1 MAGLVSGDLFTAT
14 GLDGR
19 ASYAPARAEELW
31 AEVPVGLR
39 LERYTP
45 ETVPAEH
52 LPAFVSGTR
61 CSPLDLTGLPVGLR
75 REFAWSVAA
84 IVARG
89 GLVPVG
95 PLAMLARCLPVL
107 LDDLGGRGIDA
118 RSLMH
123 FSPSGWEREF
133 QRLALKQGRPRLAV
147 KSARGTLRRIYRPLW
162 IAYDPR
168 AWWQREVWDPHLDT
182 AIPLRAHE
190 PDGEKLLN
198 FLRLEQDW
206 LRTGAQWWFKVSLE
220 LERLTWSTLRGFMN
234 ALAELSGFLAARGV
248 EDPWLRERPAE
259 VRVLML
265 EFLGEIKTR
274 KVKRG
279 PTEGQPLSGAQVA
292 NHMVGVEAFYRF
304 MHDEREQAAVALGDR
319 RWLRLGP
326 EHTRF
331 WRYGEKPKRHEPLDE
346 RELLTD
352 AAFAQVMAGLHVLG
366 DPVREGGFGDE
377 QAMRAL
383 MLLARTGRRLNE
395 ILLLD
400 FDPLIGVDG
409 LASGA
414 GSGEALV
421 AKLRYQQTKIDQAP
435 NTIFVDEEIVAI
447 IRAQQHWVR
456 DRIPA
461 ADGDST
467 RRYLFIRATDNR
479 FGERPYTD
487 GSFQQRLSKLVSRLD
502 LRDDDGRPID
512 FRRTHRF
519 RHTRA
524 TSLLNAGVPMHVV
537 QRYFGHLSPRMTM
550 HYAQTLAAT
559 HEREFLRFHKITADA
574 RPLAVDPRDLYD
586 LLELDQRADRVLP
599 NGYCMLP
606 PRQVCERGNAC
617 LTCDKFATDASFLD
631 EHEEQ
636 LGRLVDLIDHRQQA
650 FIERTGQPMS
660 NEHVWLEQRTREQ
673 QALHAIVDRLKSPE
687 LSGHAVRGAGTCART
702 NPSDA
707 ERPVT

>member
-1 MAGLVSGDLFTAT
+1 MSSDLFTAT

-19 ASYAPARAEELW
+19 ASYAPERTEQLW
-31 AEVPVGLR
+31 AQVPAGLR
-39 LERYTP
+39 LERYAP

-52 LPAFVSGTR
+52 LPAFTSGGR
-61 CSPLDLTGLPVGLR
+61 RSPLDLSGLPVGLR
-75 REFAWSVAA
+75 RELGWSVAG

-95 PLAMLARCLPVL
+95 PLAMLARHLPAL
-107 LDDLGGRGIDA
+107 LEDLRGRGIDA
-118 RSLMH
+118 HSLMQ

-133 QRLALKQGRPRLAV
+133 QRLALKHGQSELAV

-168 AWWQREVWDPHLDT
+168 PWWQREVWDPQLDT

-198 FLRLEQDW
+198 FMRLEQDW
-206 LRTGAQWWFKVSLE
+206 LRAGAQWWFKVSLE
-220 LERLTWSTLRGFMN
+220 LERLTWSTLRGFLN
-234 ALAELSGFLAARGV
+234 ALAELSAFLTARGV
-248 EDPWLRERPAE
+248 QDPWLRERPAE

-265 EFLGEIKTR
+265 DFLGELKSR

-279 PTEGQPLSGAQVA
+279 PTRGQPLSGAQVA
-292 NHMVGVEAFYRF
+292 NHMVGIEGFYRF
-304 MHDEREQAAVALGDR
+304 MHDEQEQVAVALGDR

-331 WRYGEKPKRHEPLDE
+331 WRYGEKPARHQPLDE
-346 RELLTD
+346 RQLLTD
-352 AAFAQVMAGLHVLG
+352 AAFAQIMAGLHVLG
-366 DPVREGGFGDE
+366 DPVTEGGLGDE

-400 FDPLIGVDG
+400 FDPLIAVDG
-409 LASGA
+409 LAPGTDP
-414 GSGEALV
+414 GEALV
-421 AKLRYQQTKIDQAP
+421 AKLRYQQTKIDDAP

-447 IRAQQHWVR
+447 IRSQQHWVR
-456 DRIPA
+456 GRIRS
-461 ADGDST
+461 ADGDSA
-467 RRYLFIRATDNR
+467 RRYLFVRATENR

-487 GSFQQRLSKLVSRLD
+487 GSLQQRLSKLVRRLD
-502 LRDDDGRPID
+502 LRDDEGRPID

-524 TSLLNAGVPMHVV
+524 TSLLNAGVPLHVV

-631 EHEEQ
+631 EHEQQ
-636 LGRLVDLIDHRQQA
+636 LGRLVDLVEHRQQA
-650 FIERTGQPMS
+650 FIDRTGQAMS
-660 NEHVWLEQRTREQ
+660 TEHVWLQQRNREQ
-673 QALHAIVDRLKSPE
+673 QALNAIIERLNSPE
-687 LSGHAVRGAGTCART
+687 LSGSAVRGAGAIART
-702 NPSDA
+702 HPSA
-707 ERPVT
+707 SEGPAA

>member
-1 MAGLVSGDLFTAT
+1 MSSDLFTAT
-14 GLDGR
+14 GLHGR
-19 ASYAPARAEELW
+19 ASWAPERTEQLW
-31 AEVPVGLR
+31 AQVPAGLR
-39 LERYTP
+39 LEHYTP
-45 ETVPAEH
+45 EMIPAEH
-52 LPAFVSGTR
+52 LPAFTSGGR
-61 CSPLDLTGLPVGLR
+61 RSPLDLTMLPVGLR
-75 REFAWSVAA
+75 REFAWSVAG

-89 GLVPVG
+89 GLVPIG
-95 PLAMLARCLPVL
+95 PLAMLARHLPAL
-107 LDDLGGRGIDA
+107 LHDLRGRGVNA
-118 RSLMH
+118 RSLMQ

-133 QRLALKQGRPRLAV
+133 QRLALKHGQPELAV

-168 AWWQREVWDPHLDT
+168 AWWQREVWDPQLDR

-198 FLRLEQDW
+198 FMRLKQDW
-206 LRTGAQWWFKVSLE
+206 LRAGAQWWFKVSLE
-220 LERLTWSTLRGFMN
+220 LERLTWSTLRGFLN
-234 ALAELSGFLAARGV
+234 ALAELSLFLTARGV

-265 EFLGEIKTR
+265 DFLGELKSR

-279 PTEGQPLSGAQVA
+279 PTKGRPLSGAQVA
-292 NHMVGVEAFYRF
+292 NHMVGIEGFYRF
-304 MHDEREQAAVALGDR
+304 MHDEQEQAAVALSDR

-331 WRYGEKPKRHEPLDE
+331 WRYGEKPARHQPLDE
-346 RELLTD
+346 RQLLTD
-352 AAFAQVMAGLHVLG
+352 AAFAQIMAGLHVLG
-366 DPVREGGFGDE
+366 DPVTEGGLGDE

-400 FDPLIGVDG
+400 FDPLIAVDG
-409 LASGA
+409 LGSGA
-414 GSGEALV
+414 EPGEALV
-421 AKLRYQQTKIDQAP
+421 AKLRYQQTKIDDAP

-447 IRAQQHWVR
+447 IRSQQHWVR
-456 DRIPA
+456 GRIRSG
-461 ADGDST
+461 DGDSA
-467 RRYLFIRATDNR
+467 RRYLFIRATENR

-487 GSFQQRLSKLVSRLD
+487 GSLQQRLSKLVRRLD

-524 TSLLNAGVPMHVV
+524 TSLLNAGVPLHVV

-631 EHEEQ
+631 EHEQQ
-636 LGRLVDLIDHRQQA
+636 LGRLVDLVDHRQQA
-650 FIERTGQPMS
+650 FIDRTGQAMS
-660 NEHVWLEQRTREQ
+660 TEHVWLAQRNREHR
-673 QALHAIVDRLKSPE
+673 ALHAIIERLNSPE
-687 LSGHAVRGAGTCART
+687 LSGNAVRGAGASART
-702 NPSDA
+702 HPCASEGPA
-707 ERPVT
+707 A

>member
-1 MAGLVSGDLFTAT
+1 VAGVVSGDLFTAT

-19 ASYAPARAEELW
+19 ASYAPERTEQLW
-31 AEVPVGLR
+31 AEVPAVLR

-45 ETVPAEH
+45 ATIPAEH
-52 LPAFVSGTR
+52 QPAFASIER
-61 CSPLDLTGLPVGLR
+61 CSRLDLTGLSVGWR
-75 REFAWSVAA
+75 HEFAWSVAG

-89 GLVPVG
+89 GKVPIG
-95 PLAMLARCLPVL
+95 PLALLARHLPTL
-107 LDDLGGRGIDA
+107 LEDLGGRGIDA
-118 RSLMH
+118 CSVMH

-133 QRLALKQGRPRLAV
+133 QRLALKHGRPELSV
-147 KSARGTLRRIYRPLW
+147 KSAHATLRRIYRPLW

-168 AWWQREVWDPHLDT
+168 PWWQREVWDPHLDS
-182 AIPLRAHE
+182 AIPLRAYE
-190 PDGEKLLN
+190 PAGEKLLS

-206 LRTGAQWWFKVSLE
+206 LRAGAQWWFKVSLE
-220 LERLTWSTLRGFMN
+220 LERLTWSTLRGFLN
-234 ALAELSGFLAARGV
+234 ALDELSGFLTARGI
-248 EDPWLRERPAE
+248 EHPWLCERPAE

-265 EFLGEIKTR
+265 DFLGEVKSR

-304 MHDEREQAAVALGDR
+304 MHDEREQAAVALGER
-319 RWLRLGP
+319 RWRRLGP

-331 WRYGEKPKRHEPLDE
+331 WRYGEKPKRHHPLDE

-352 AAFAQVMAGLHVLG
+352 AAFAQIMAGLHVLG
-366 DPVREGGFGDE
+366 DPASESGMGDE

-400 FDPLIGVDG
+400 FDPLIQVDG
-409 LASGA
+409 LPPAANPG
-414 GSGEALV
+414 GALV
-421 AKLRYQQTKIDQAP
+421 AKLRYQQTKIDDAP

-447 IRAQQHWVR
+447 IRSQQEWAR
-456 DRIPA
+456 DRISTT
-461 ADGDST
+461 DGDIA
-467 RRYLFIRATDNR
+467 RRYLFVLRTDNR
-479 FGERPYTD
+479 FGARPYTD
-487 GSFQQRLSKLVSRLD
+487 GSFQQQLSRLVRRLD
-502 LRDDDGRPID
+502 LRDDAGRPID

-524 TSLLNAGVPMHVV
+524 TSLLNAGVPLHVV
-537 QRYFGHLSPRMTM
+537 QRYLGHLSPRMTM

-574 RPLAVDPRDLYD
+574 RDLTVDPRDLYD

-617 LTCDKFATDASFLD
+617 LTCDKFATDASFLT
-631 EHEEQ
+631 EHEQQ
-636 LGRLVDLIDHRQQA
+636 LGRLVELVEHRQRA
-650 FIERTGQPMS
+650 FLDRTGQAMS
-660 NEHVWLEQRTREQ
+660 AQHVWLQQRDREQ
-673 QALHAIVDRLKSPE
+673 HALGAIICRLKQPE
-687 LSGHAVRGAGTCART
+687 SSGSAIRGAGTSART
-702 NPSDA
+702 SPT
-707 ERPVT
+707 ET

>member
-1 MAGLVSGDLFTAT
+1 MSADLFTAT

-19 ASYAPARAEELW
+19 ASYTPQRTELLW
-31 AEVPVGLR
+31 AQVPDALR
-39 LERYTP
+39 LERYAP
-45 ETVPAEH
+45 DTVPIEH
-52 LPAFVSGTR
+52 QSAFASAGR

-75 REFAWSVAA
+75 REFAWSVAG

-95 PLAMLARCLPVL
+95 PLGMLVRHLPAL
-107 LDDLGGRGIDA
+107 LEDLSGRGIDV

-133 QRLALKQGRPRLAV
+133 QRLALKHGRAELAV

-168 AWWQREVWDPHLDT
+168 PWWQREVWDPRLDT

-198 FLRLEQDW
+198 FLRVKQDW
-206 LRTGAQWWFKVSLE
+206 LRAGVQWWFKISLE
-220 LERLTWSTLRGFMN
+220 LERLTWSTLRGFLN

-248 EDPWLRERPAE
+248 TEPWLRERPAE

-265 EFLGEIKTR
+265 DFLGELKSR

-279 PTEGQPLSGAQVA
+279 PTKGRPLSGAQVA
-292 NHMVGVEAFYRF
+292 NHMVGVEGFYRF
-304 MHDEREQAAVALGDR
+304 MHDEREHAAVALGDR

-352 AAFAQVMAGLHVLG
+352 AAFAQIMAGLHVLG
-366 DPVREGGFGDE
+366 DPVSEGGFGDE
-377 QAMRAL
+377 QAMRAM

-400 FDPLIGVDG
+400 FEPLIAVDG
-409 LASGA
+409 LAAGA
-414 GSGEALV
+414 DSGEGLV

-447 IRAQQHWVR
+447 IRAQQDWVR
-456 DRIPA
+456 DRVPA
-461 ADGDST
+461 PDGDT
-467 RRYLFIRATDNR
+467 ARRYLFIRATENR

-487 GSFQQRLSKLVSRLD
+487 GSLQQRLTKLVARLD

-524 TSLLNAGVPMHVV
+524 TSLLNAGVPLHVV

-559 HEREFLRFHKITADA
+559 HEREFLRFAKITADA

-606 PRQVCERGNAC
+606 PRQVCDRGNAC
-617 LTCDKFATDASFLD
+617 LTCDKFATDASFID
-631 EHEEQ
+631 EHQQQ
-636 LGRLVDLIDHRQQA
+636 LGRLVDLVERRQQA
-650 FIERTGQPMS
+650 FIDRTGQPMS
-660 NEHVWLEQRTREQ
+660 TEHVWLQQRHREQR
-673 QALHAIVDRLKSPE
+673 ALLVIIDRLNTPE
-687 LSGHAVRGAGTCART
+687 LAGNAIRGAGASART
-702 NPSDA
+702 DPS
-707 ERPVT
+707 EH

>member
-1 MAGLVSGDLFTAT
+1 MTVDVFTST

-19 ASYAPARAEELW
+19 ASYAPETTERLW
-31 AEVPVGLR
+31 AQIPAELR
-39 LERYTP
+39 LERFAR

-52 LPAFVSGTR
+52 LPAFAAGGRFTA
-61 CSPLDLTGLPVGLR
+61 LDFTSLPVGLR
-75 REFAWSVAA
+75 RELAWSVAG
-84 IVARG
+84 IIARG

-95 PLAMLARCLPVL
+95 PLAMLARHLPTL
-107 LDDLGGRGIDA
+107 LDDLRRRGIDA

-133 QRLALKQGRPRLAV
+133 QRLALKHGRPELAI
-147 KSARGTLRRIYRPLW
+147 KSARATLRRIYRPLW

-168 AWWQREVWDPHLDT
+168 AWWQREVWDPELDT

-206 LRTGAQWWFKVSLE
+206 LHAGAQWYFKVSLE
-220 LERLTWSTLRGFMN
+220 LERLTWSTLRGYLN
-234 ALAELSGFLAARGV
+234 ALAELSGFLTARGI
-248 EDPWLRERPAE
+248 EDPWLRERPAA

-265 EFLGEIKTR
+265 DFLGELKAR
-274 KVKRG
+274 KVKHG
-279 PTEGQPLSGAQVA
+279 PTKGRPLSGAQVC
-292 NHMVGVEAFYRF
+292 NHMVGIEGFYRF

-331 WRYGEKPKRHEPLDE
+331 WRYGEKPARHHRLDE
-346 RELLTD
+346 RHLLTD
-352 AAFAQVMAGLHVLG
+352 AAFAQIMAGLHVLG
-366 DPVREGGFGDE
+366 DPVSTGGLGDE

-400 FDPLIGVDG
+400 FDPLIAIDG
-409 LASGA
+409 LPPDADGA
-414 GSGEALV
+414 IA
-421 AKLRYQQTKIDQAP
+421 AKLRYQQTKIDDAP
-435 NTIFVDEEIVAI
+435 DTIFVDEEIVAI
-447 IRAQQHWVR
+447 IRAQQQWVR

-461 ADGDST
+461 TDGGAA
-467 RRYLFIRATDNR
+467 RRYLFIRRSENR
-479 FGERPYTD
+479 FGTRPYTD
-487 GSFQQRLSKLVSRLD
+487 GAFHQRVGQLVRRLD
-502 LRDDDGRPID
+502 LHDEQGRPID

-524 TSLLNAGVPMHVV
+524 TSLLNAGVPLHVV
-537 QRYFGHLSPRMTM
+537 QRYLGHLSPKMTM

-559 HEREFLRFHKITADA
+559 HEREFLRYHKITADA
-574 RPLAVDPRDLYD
+574 RELALDPRDLYD

-606 PRQVCERGNAC
+606 PRQVCDRGNAC
-617 LTCDKFATDASFLD
+617 LTCDKFATDATFLP
-631 EHEEQ
+631 EHEDQ
-636 LGRLVDLIDHRQQA
+636 LGRLVDLIEHRQQA
-650 FIERTGQPMS
+650 FFERTGQAMS
-660 NEHVWLEQRTREQ
+660 GEHVWLQQRRREQR
-673 QALHAIVDRLKSPE
+673 ALHAIIARLKQPE
-687 LSGHAVRGAGTCART
+687 LSGNAVRGAGTAAR
-702 NPSDA
+702 SD
-707 ERPVT
+707 PGGG